1 MKNLLTITVIA
12 LLIAACSSNANKTS
26 IQDLVAAG
34 DTKALQSKK
43 SELRKTQQETAKQL
57 KEIEDA
63 LSQLNTDSRNPTVT
77 TLPIATTKFN
87 HFLELQGNVVT
98 KQNIVIYPE
107 FSGVLLEVFVKEG
120 QAVKKGQK
128 LARIDDGGLSQQL
141 AQLEAQAALAKTTYE
156 RQKRLWDQ
164 KIGSEI
170 QYLQAET
177 TYLAQQNAVDQ
188 MKKQLAKTI
197 VTAPFSGI
205 IDDVLTDEGTVVAPG
220 ASMLMR
226 LVNLDNMYIEAEVPE
241 AHIKNVTKGKT
252 VEVYFPILGK
262 TVQTNIRQVGNYIN
276 PSNRSFKIEI
286 GVPNKDH
293 LIKPN
298 LTSRLKINDYTNETA
313 VLIPQS
319 IITEN
324 ASGEQYVYAVINKN
338 ENIGEAKRIIISTG
352 KTQGDFIEVLG
363 GLEPGME
370 IIEEGARTVNQG
382 QSVKVVE

>member
-1 MKNLLTITVIA
+1 MNNLLTITVIA
-12 LLIAACSSNANKTS
+12 LLITACSSNSDQSS
-26 IQDLVAAG
+26 IQALADAG
-34 DTKALQSKK
+34 DTKALQNKK

-57 KEIEDA
+57 QEIEEA
-63 LSQLNTDSRNPTVT
+63 LAKLNLDSRNPTVT
-77 TLPIATTKFN
+77 TIPIESKKFN

-107 FSGVLLEVFVKEG
+107 FSGVLLEVYVKEG
-120 QAVKKGQK
+120 QQVKKGQK
-128 LARIDDGGLSQQL
+128 LAQIDDGGLSQQL
-141 AQLEAQAALAKTTYE
+141 AQMEAQAALAKTTYE

-177 TYLAQQNAVDQ
+177 SYLAQQNAVDQ
-188 MKKQLAKTI
+188 MKKQLAKST

-220 ASMLMR
+220 SSMLMR

-262 TVQTNIRQVGNYIN
+262 TVQTSIRQVGNYIN

-324 ASGEQYVYAVINKN
+324 ASGEQFVYAVINKN

>member
-1 MKNLLTITVIA
+1 MKNSLTIIVIA
-12 LLIAACSSNANKTS
+12 ILIAACSSNANKTS
-26 IQDLVAAG
+26 IEDLVAAG

-57 KEIEDA
+57 KEIEEA
-63 LSQLNTDSRNPTVT
+63 LSQLNRDSRNPTVT
-77 TLPIATTKFN
+77 TLPIVTTKFN

-107 FSGVLLEVFVKEG
+107 FSGVLIEVFVKEG

-220 ASMLMR
+220 GSMLMR
-226 LVNLDNMYIEAEVPE
+226 IVNLDNMYIEAEVPE
-241 AHIKNVTKGKT
+241 AHIKNVTKGKS

-262 TVQTNIRQVGNYIN
+262 TVQTSIRQVGNYIN

-286 GVPNKDH
+286 GIPNKDH
-293 LIKPN
+293 QIKPN

-324 ASGEQYVYAVINKN
+324 ASGEQYVYAVIDKN